1 MIAFTAAASRAA
13 RANVKAWFKH
23 RVARDEECAV
33 RKRLLGSTGVEI
45 SEVILGCGTFGGLG
59 GATELIGR
67 GIDREGA
74 FATLDEAAA
83 LGITVLDTAERYAG
97 GESEL
102 ATGQW
107 LRQCDERTRAA
118 MHVATKVAPP
128 AMDGLEGRAFD
139 QSYIEETLGISL
151 ERLGVERVTFYLSH
165 APDAETPIE
174 TTLEGFAAVIESGR
188 VEHIGCCNVDA
199 SQLRAALD
207 AADRLG
213 LPAFEWV
220 QNSFSL
226 LVPEGDRE
234 VRAICAERN
243 LGYTPFSPLAGG
255 VLTGKYKRNAPF
267 PDGTRLALRPEGFDE
282 ILSERVFDALERLER
297 EAIRRD
303 VTCAGLALAW
313 ILANGH
319 CTAPVVGPSR
329 SAPHLAHVAE
339 ATALALTADE
349 ASEIG
354 EWFSQA
360 L

>member
-1 MIAFTAAASRAA
+1 M
-13 RANVKAWFKH
+13 
-23 RVARDEECAV
+23 
-33 RKRLLGSTGVEI
+33 RKRLLGDTGVEI

-67 GIDREGA
+67 GLDRQAA
-74 FATLDEAAA
+74 FATLDEAVS
-83 LGITVLDTAERYAG
+83 LGINVLDTAERYAG

-102 ATGQW
+102 AIGQW
-107 LRQCDERTRAA
+107 LRHRDEKTRAA
-118 MHVATKVAPP
+118 IHIATKVAPP
-128 AMDGLEGRAFD
+128 AMDGIQGRAFD
-139 QSYIEETLGISL
+139 QPYIEEKLGSSL
-151 ERLGVERVTFYLSH
+151 ERLGIERVTFYLSH
-165 APDAETPIE
+165 APDPDTPIE
-174 TTLEGFAAVIESGR
+174 TTLEGFAAMIESGR
-188 VEHIGCCNVDA
+188 VEHVGCCNVDA
-199 SQLRAALD
+199 SQLRAAVD

-213 LPAFEWV
+213 LPTFEWV

-226 LVPEGDRE
+226 LVPEADRE

-255 VLTGKYKRNAPF
+255 VLSGKYKRNSPF

-282 ILSERVFDALERLER
+282 ILSERVFDALERLEG

-313 ILANGH
+313 ILANAR

-339 ATALALTADE
+339 ATALALTAE
-349 ASEIG
+349 EHSEIS
-354 EWFSQA
+354 EWFSRA
-360 L
+360 H